1 MVLCIVGERCT
12 LVPLLL
18 ILKYISPSNVVGL
31 ITLILIV
38 ANSTFII
45 FLRTNLYPLPL
56 NIEGS

>member
-18 ILKYISPSNVVGL
+18 ILKYISPSNVTGL
-31 ITLILIV
+31 VTLILIV
-38 ANSTFII
+38 DNSTFII

-56 NIEGS
+56 NIVGS